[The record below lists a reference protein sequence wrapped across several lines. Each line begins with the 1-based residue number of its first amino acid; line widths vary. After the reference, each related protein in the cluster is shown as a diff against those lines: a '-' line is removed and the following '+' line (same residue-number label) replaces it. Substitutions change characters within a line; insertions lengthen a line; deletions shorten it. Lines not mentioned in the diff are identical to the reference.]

1 MLWADIDQD
10 DIGSYEIIVG
20 YSTGVSREEV
30 SYKKNDVDLN
40 ELKQSFLKRFGNLRY
55 KSSNKSSLEYDL
67 VRGITYQ
74 AKSIEEWQREVNDRT
89 RWSLEIKRETDTI

>member
-1 MLWADIDQD
+1 MLWADIDQHD
-10 DIGSYEIIVG
+10 TGSYEVIIG
-20 YSTGVSREEV
+20 YSTGFSNEEV
-30 SYKKNDVDLN
+30 SYKKNDVNLN

-74 AKSIEEWQREVNDRT
+74 AKSIKEWQREINDRT
-89 RWSLEIKRETDTI
+89 RWRLDIKETINL